1 MVARR
6 RTRSQRD
13 KRGGRKRKGKRKG
26 RWCEKRK
33 KKKEKEK
40 EKSYACKGQTETRL
54 PLSSELSNGEATLFR
69 HCARVLADRVWLESR
84 VAQVDQTHGPTWETQ
99 VWT

>member
-1 MVARR
+1 MFPC
-6 RTRSQRD
+6 
-13 KRGGRKRKGKRKG
+13 KRGERGEGKGKDG
-26 RWCEKRK
+26 GAK
-33 KKKEKEK
+33 KKGKEKGK
-40 EKSYACKGQTETRL
+40 DYACKGQTETRL

-84 VAQVDQTHGPTWETQ
+84 VAQVDQTHGPKRETR